1 LKYSIIIFLNGYID
15 FLYIIMSEVLSVR
28 VNKELKKKAKELRI
42 NIREVVEKALENAI
56 REKEKEE
63 IKGIAMKIKEL
74 MKDVSEEDWVRTI
87 KESRDER

>member
-1 LKYSIIIFLNGYID
+1 
-15 FLYIIMSEVLSVR
+15 MSDVLSVR

-87 KESRDER
+87 RESRDER

>member
-1 LKYSIIIFLNGYID
+1 
-15 FLYIIMSEVLSVR
+15 MSDVLSVR

-74 MKDVSEEDWVRTI
+74 MKDVSEEDWVRAVR
-87 KESRDER
+87 ESRDER

>member
-1 LKYSIIIFLNGYID
+1 
-15 FLYIIMSEVLSVR
+15 MSDVLSVR
-28 VNKELKKKAKELRI
+28 VNKELKKKAKELGI

-74 MKDVSEEDWVRTI
+74 IKDVNEEDWVRAVR
-87 KESRDER
+87 ESRDER

>member
-56 REKEKEE
+56 REKEKKKL
-63 IKGIAMKIKEL
+63 KG
-74 MKDVSEEDWVRTI
+74 
-87 KESRDER
+87 

>member
-1 LKYSIIIFLNGYID
+1 
-15 FLYIIMSEVLSVR
+15 MSEVLSVR

-74 MKDVSEEDWVRTI
+74 MKDMSEEDWVRTI

>member
-1 LKYSIIIFLNGYID
+1 MKYSIIIFLNGYID